1 MKKSLAVV
9 HRGLCRSILVFYLLC
24 FYIYLF
30 LNFRSNNSIPLPDD
44 SRPSPTPGKMQTND
58 SISSSTIE
66 NTKINSPPNRQLNDE
81 LNSQQGK
88 RKYSLS
94 QYQEHK
100 RLKSNDIVQ
109 NSSADIDM
117 RISTMENI
125 KVRIKIENF
134 KLI

>member
-1 MKKSLAVV
+1 L
-9 HRGLCRSILVFYLLC
+9 SIADFVDRYSFSIC
-24 FYIYLF
+24 FVSIFIF
-30 LNFRSNNSIPLPDD
+30 LNFRSNNSIPSPDD
-44 SRPSPTPGKMQTND
+44 SRPSPAPGKMQTND
-58 SISSSTIE
+58 SISSSQIE
-66 NTKINSPPNRQLNDE
+66 NTKTNSPPNRQMNDDLNP
-81 LNSQQGK
+81 QQGK

-117 RISTMENI
+117 RINTMENI

>member
-1 MKKSLAVV
+1 
-9 HRGLCRSILVFYLLC
+9 
-24 FYIYLF
+24 LF

>member
-1 MKKSLAVV
+1 
-9 HRGLCRSILVFYLLC
+9 
-24 FYIYLF
+24 
-30 LNFRSNNSIPLPDD
+30 
-44 SRPSPTPGKMQTND
+44 MQTND
-58 SISSSTIE
+58 SISSSQIE

-100 RLKSNDIVQ
+100 RLKSNDVVQ

-117 RISTMENI
+117 RINTMENI
-125 KVRIKIENF
+125 KVRITIENF
-134 KLI
+134 KSFEQNLPHATLREGWRIFERGYSFGKHVLEGKILFFS